1 MTKNMLIF
9 DIEGTIAHFR
19 RFYTNSSSLSYS
31 FPPRTVL
38 TGLIAAVLGHERD
51 SYYEIF
57 SSDNCKIGLAIR
69 KPIRKIIQTVNYI
82 RTKNEKE
89 VTGSGGHTQV
99 PVEFILPVEEILQ
112 YRIYFLHNDSNIVN
126 ELYKTIITGNCY
138 YPPYF
143 GISECPASLRCVDL
157 TSEFEIISNS
167 DLLEICTVIS
177 TERIESI
184 DFKAGYKFIKEDRVP
199 VEFNSERR
207 ITKVGAYIY
216 EKNCKKIPQV
226 TIKGELF
233 SVSYTEGQSKVQEY
247 GVFL

>member
-1 MTKNMLIF
+1 MNKNMLIF

-38 TGLIAAVLGHERD
+38 IGLIAAVLGHERD
-51 SYYEIF
+51 SYYDIF
-57 SSDNCKIGLAIR
+57 SSNNCNIGLALR

-82 RTKNEKE
+82 RTKNEQE

-112 YRIYFLHNDSNIVN
+112 YRIYFLHNDSNIVE
-126 ELYKTIITGNCY
+126 ELYNAIITGNYY

-157 TSEFEIISNS
+157 TSEFEITSNS
-167 DLLEICTVIS
+167 GALEICTIIP
-177 TERIESI
+177 TDTIESI
-184 DFKAGYKFIKEDRVP
+184 DFKAGYKLIKEDRVP
-199 VEFNSERR
+199 VDFDSERR
-207 ITKVGAYIY
+207 IAKVKSYIY
-216 EKNCKKIPQV
+216 EKNCQKIPQV
-226 TIKGELF
+226 RIKGELF
-233 SVSYTEGQSKVQEY
+233 TVSFTEGDSKVQEY

>member
-1 MTKNMLIF
+1 MTKSMLIF
-9 DIEGTIAHFR
+9 DLEGTIAHFR

-57 SSDNCKIGLAIR
+57 SSDNCKISLAIK
-69 KPIRKIIQTVNYI
+69 KPISKIIQTVNYI

-99 PVEFILPVEEILQ
+99 PVEFVLPSEDILQ
-112 YRIYFLHNDSNIVN
+112 YRVYFLHNDSKIVN
-126 ELYKTIITGNCY
+126 KLYDTIITGNYY
-138 YPPYF
+138 YPPYL
-143 GISECPASLRCVDL
+143 GISECPATLRCLDL
-157 TSEFEIISNS
+157 TSDFE
-167 DLLEICTVIS
+167 LIS
-177 TERIESI
+177 TSEGFEMCTIVPTETIESI

-199 VEFNSERR
+199 VEFSTERR
-207 ITKVGAYIY
+207 ITKVGAYIF
-216 EKNCKKIPQV
+216 EKNCKKIPNV
-226 TIKGELF
+226 KIKGELF
-233 SVSYTEGQSKVQEY
+233 IVSYTEGLNKVQEY